1 MNGSEL
7 QWNRSFGGRM
17 WNVEIFLRS
26 FLCLKP
32 SFWLL
37 LWIKSVDKY
46 FFSGGFFCLSGMAQ
60 FEKKKKNARDKSKS
74 GKKLWTW
81 MLLRI
86 KLSLVLILNCKTP
99 VFGAISERPCKFQLR
114 DKIYSIQQVINL
126 WVRLA
131 MSTSSVWV
139 FDELWTI
146 SFCR

>member
-1 MNGSEL
+1 
-7 QWNRSFGGRM
+7 M
-17 WNVEIFLRS
+17 WNVWIFLRS

-86 KLSLVLILNCKTP
+86 KLSLILILSYKTL
-99 VFGAISERPCKFQLR
+99 VFVNINVHACRFTFGAISERPCKFQLR
-114 DKIYSIQQVINL
+114 EKITSIQQVINL

-131 MSTSSVWV
+131 LSVCV
-139 FDELWTI
+139 FDESWTI